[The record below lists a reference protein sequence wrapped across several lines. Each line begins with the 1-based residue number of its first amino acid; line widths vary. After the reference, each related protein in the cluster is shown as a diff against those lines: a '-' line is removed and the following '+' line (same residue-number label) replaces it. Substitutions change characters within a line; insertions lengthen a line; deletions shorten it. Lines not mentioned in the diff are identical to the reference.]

1 MKKIGNKMKTKCIY
15 HVLLVPVLFDLSC
28 IMINSERLMIGN
40 QYCRALMDMCL
51 NQSELLYLRNYQ
63 NQKLLIDRTQ
73 GVSKLDVDI
82 DVFAQNG

>member
-40 QYCRALMDMCL
+40 QCL
-51 NQSELLYLRNYQ
+51 NGHVFKPVRTVVFEKLSEPKTVNRQ
-63 NQKLLIDRTQ
+63 NTGCLKVRRRYRR
-73 GVSKLDVDI
+73 
-82 DVFAQNG
+82 FRP